1 MLPHTLDLGPEIWRV
16 LAKCHDLRNR
26 GEYEGALEV
35 DDRLVTDVVAACQA
49 VADPINALAPVAGE

>member
-1 MLPHTLDLGPEIWRV
+1 MPHTLDLGAEIWRV

-49 VADPINALAPVAGE
+49 VADAINALAPVAGE